1 MVIKVIWQVEKY
13 EYTWYVYIIWIMN
26 MLDTSSASS
35 ETQEFERIV
44 NRLKET
50 IFNTK
55 TVDIFEITFAYD
67 TINGKS
73 FILNHQKNKWNEVF
87 LDDWVILT
95 TWEHA
100 STKEV
105 KWLQSSKAGRYNRTL
120 FTDFAWLSIKNTQE
134 ELFTQTNQLLHI
146 KKTYIQQARNDLL
159 QLPKIEGKS
168 DILLWTLDYIEKIID
183 LTILGLPFEIEKI
196 GYTLSLSPQEVEE
209 RTKKMEAIEKDL
221 FGGNI
226 RENPVEVANC
236 YRNLK
241 NKIEKKSSTMTEDQK
256 KTCNKLLSSIQQ
268 LPAFVDVEGIFKNR
282 EKDTRSENYKNI
294 FEDNE
299 ELFEKKISRAD
310 YIKIFE
316 LVFAMYGIKKSVK
329 VDKRSSVYDWD
340 DALYIPDS
348 KEYTTLPVKKIL
360 ILIQHEIERHMLSLE
375 NNEKNI
381 GWFRWGYN
389 LFLEEWSAMILQW
402 TFEGKSLSEYWW
414 VSVSLPNLLAWEILS
429 GDEYKNFLSIFSKK
443 DVEMERKKRLYP
455 QHYRGIQHKDTVYTR
470 WPKAVIKYLT
480 QGENPKDL
488 YIWRLQTKDIAKVT
502 EKKSMKYPKLVSE
515 VIIYKLL
522 NHSIY
527 DNEFKEFITGKYNFL
542 TEDIIKD
549 KMNDFTM
556 DQKKKLIEIL
566 RIIKK

>member
-1 MVIKVIWQVEKY
+1 LVIKVIWQVEKY

>member
-26 MLDTSSASS
+26 MLDTPSASS

-50 IFNTK
+50 IFNAK

-87 LDDWVILT
+87 LDDWVIPT

-256 KTCNKLLSSIQQ
+256 KISNKLLSSIQQ

-294 FEDNE
+294 FEDNK
-299 ELFEKKISRAD
+299 ELFEKKIQRAD

-316 LVFAMYGIKKSVK
+316 LVFAMYGIKKSIK

-375 NNEKNI
+375 NNEENV

-414 VSVSLPNLLAWEILS
+414 VSVSLPNLLAWEILP
-429 GDEYKNFLSIFSKK
+429 GDEYKDFLSIFSKK

-455 QHYRGIQHKDTVYTR
+455 QHYRWIQHKDTVYTR
-470 WPKAVIKYLT
+470 WPKAVIEYLT
-480 QGENPKDL
+480 QGGNPKDL

-502 EKKSMKYPKLVSE
+502 EKKNIKYPKLVSE

-527 DNEFKEFITGKYNFL
+527 DNEFKEFIAGKYNFL
-542 TEDIIKD
+542 AEDMIKD

-566 RIIKK
+566 QIIKK